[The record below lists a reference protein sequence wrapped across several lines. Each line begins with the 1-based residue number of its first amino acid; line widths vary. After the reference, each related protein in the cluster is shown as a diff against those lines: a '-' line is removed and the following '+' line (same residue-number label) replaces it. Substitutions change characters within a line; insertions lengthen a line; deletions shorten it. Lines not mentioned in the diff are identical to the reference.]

1 MEETGS
7 FFDDNPDVDGVGAV
21 RPSRGGTT
29 TYKPPRSPGS
39 PGERKQG
46 QTALEMLHNLYP
58 SLAKVN
64 PVIPMRGRVA
74 TDTQMNAQALLWKAG
89 RREMVDEAGED
100 GGGGERG
107 RPGSEGGGSGDENQ
121 LGGAAYA
128 VGA

>member
-7 FFDDNPDVDGVGAV
+7 FFDDDHDGDGDGVM
-21 RPSRGGTT
+21 RSSRGGTT

-39 PGERKQG
+39 PGERTQG

-89 RREMVDEAGED
+89 RRELADDLGDDETAQSIGSD
-100 GGGGERG
+100 DGLGGGD
-107 RPGSEGGGSGDENQ
+107 GDV
-121 LGGAAYA
+121 GGAAYA
-128 VGA
+128 LKA